1 MTKIIGL
8 TGGIG
13 SGKSTVASYIASK
26 GIPVYVAD
34 EAAKKIMNRKS
45 VISEVLTIFSENV
58 LNEKNKLDRK
68 KIASI
73 VFKNPEKLKELNTII
88 HPKVK
93 RHFLNWLKKHE
104 EHDFIIKEVAIL
116 FETGGDKDCDAV
128 ILVTAPEEIRIQ
140 RTILRDNSDEFSV
153 RERIKNQFSDEIK
166 KKSSNFIINNI
177 KLKDTFIE
185 IDKILEILKNSS
197 ILNEFVINRHNCSS
211 IVLD

>member
-13 SGKSTVASYIASK
+13 SGKSTVASYFASK
-26 GIPVYVAD
+26 GIPVYIAD

-45 VISEVLTIFSENV
+45 VVLEVSSIFSENV
-58 LNEKNKLDRK
+58 LDNKNKLDRK

-73 VFKNPEKLKELNTII
+73 VFNNPQKLKKLNEII

-93 RHFLNWLKKHE
+93 THFTNWLKRHSKHP
-104 EHDFIIKEVAIL
+104 FIIKEVAIL

-140 RTILRDNSDEFSV
+140 RTILRDNSNELSV
-153 RERIKNQFSDEIK
+153 KERIKNQLSDEIK

-185 IDKILEILKNSS
+185 IDKILEILKNS
-197 ILNEFVINRHNCSS
+197 
-211 IVLD
+211 

>member
-93 RHFLNWLKKHE
+93 RHFLNWFKKHE

-166 KKSSNFIINNI
+166 KKSSNFIINNK
-177 KLKDTFIE
+177 KLEDTFIE
-185 IDKILEILKNSS
+185 IDKILEILKNS
-197 ILNEFVINRHNCSS
+197 
-211 IVLD
+211 

>member
-177 KLKDTFIE
+177 KLEDTFME
-185 IDKILEILKNSS
+185 IDKILEILKNS
-197 ILNEFVINRHNCSS
+197 
-211 IVLD
+211 

>member
-185 IDKILEILKNSS
+185 IDKILEILKNS
-197 ILNEFVINRHNCSS
+197 
-211 IVLD
+211 

>member
-177 KLKDTFIE
+177 KLEDTFIE
-185 IDKILEILKNSS
+185 IDKILEILKNS
-197 ILNEFVINRHNCSS
+197 
-211 IVLD
+211 